1 MPETVLGRTL
11 FDTPII
17 TPLLRGISWLWLK
30 VAGWRLVPGELPAE
44 HRFVLIAAPH
54 TSNWDLPI
62 MLFAALRLR
71 VKLYWMGKDAIFRPP
86 FGGIARWMGGI
97 PIDRSKANNLVA
109 QSVGLF
115 HGRPRLVLVVPPE
128 GTRSKVR
135 HWKTGFYYI
144 ALGAGV
150 PIVMGFLDYKRKL
163 AGFGPS
169 LLPSGDIAADMLEI
183 RAFYSGITGKY
194 PDASGTADVA
204 PRPLTGEIEIPE
216 TDEKGGAG

>member
-11 FDTPII
+11 FDTPIV

-30 VAGWRLVPGELPAE
+30 IAGWKLVRGELPAE
-44 HRFVLIAAPH
+44 HCFVLIAAPH

-62 MLFAALRLR
+62 MLYAALLLR
-71 VKLYWMGKDAIFRPP
+71 VKLYWMGKDAIFRAP
-86 FGGIARWMGGI
+86 FGGIVRWLGGI
-97 PIDRSKANNLVA
+97 PIDRSKNNNLVA
-109 QSVGLF
+109 QSIELF
-115 HGRPRLVLVVPPE
+115 RDRQSLILVVPPE
-128 GTRSKVR
+128 GTRQKVR

-169 LLPSGDIAADMLEI
+169 LEPTGDIAADMLKI

-204 PRPLTGEIEIPE
+204 PRPVTGEIEIPRN
-216 TDEKGGAG
+216 DEKGGTG